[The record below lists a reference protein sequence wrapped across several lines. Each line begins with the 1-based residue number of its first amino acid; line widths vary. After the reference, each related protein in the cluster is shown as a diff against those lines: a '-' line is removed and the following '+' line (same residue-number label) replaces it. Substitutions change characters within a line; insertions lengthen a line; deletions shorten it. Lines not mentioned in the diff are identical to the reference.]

1 MKSVLVWQVRK
12 NEEVPSKANMVNH
25 VEQTKE
31 GRVIPFPA
39 AGDKSGIVQESTVT
53 QWSVEQEQSQ
63 GAEPV
68 RITMVSSGFGE
79 APAKTTAPQ
88 ASMRLAA

>member
-1 MKSVLVWQVRK
+1 MNPVLVWQVRK
-12 NEEVPSKANMVNH
+12 KEDVPTKANMVNL

-31 GRVIPFPA
+31 GRVIPFPTA
-39 AGDKSGIVQESTVT
+39 TDKSGIVQESTVT
-53 QWSVEQEQSQ
+53 QWTVEQEQSPS
-63 GAEPV
+63 AEPV